1 MAPHQYAIFSAQY
14 LPSMGG
20 VELFSD
26 NLARKLVREGHQ
38 VTVVASARKDAPA
51 REDRDG
57 FQVVRLP
64 AAQLLDGR
72 LPVTFKDAAYRR
84 IWGRLLDEDVDRV
97 LVNTRFYPHSLEGL
111 RFAAEKG
118 APAVMLEHGSAH
130 LSFGIPAA
138 DAVVERWEHLV
149 TARARAAR
157 PVFAG
162 VSLAACSWLE
172 HFGIKTDVVINN
184 AIDAAAFRDAS
195 SGRDF
200 RAELG
205 IAPDAFT
212 ACFVGRFV
220 AEKGP
225 LAVLDAARLLP
236 EVSFVMAG
244 AGPEEDHIRAVADY
258 LPNVSLVGRL
268 GREDVSALFS
278 SADCFVLPSVYPEG
292 LPTVLLEAG
301 AWGCLPVI
309 CPVGGV
315 ADVLGDSGWGEI
327 CGASA
332 DEVTAAIARLAV
344 LPAEERA
351 RRSAAFRERVETGF
365 TWAHTAAQLDAA
377 FSCATEG
384 RHHLSGI

>member
-1 MAPHQYAIFSAQY
+1 MAPHHYAIFSAQY

-26 NLARKLVREGHQ
+26 NLARELVHEGHQ
-38 VTVVASARKDAPA
+38 VSVVASARKGAPA

-72 LPVTFKDAAYRR
+72 LPVTLKDAAYRR

-138 DAVVERWEHLV
+138 DAVVKRWEHLV

-184 AIDAAAFRDAS
+184 AIDAAAFRDGS

-205 IAPDAFT
+205 IAPDAFM

-258 LPNVSLVGRL
+258 LPNVSLLGRL
-268 GREDVSALFS
+268 GREDVSALFGC
-278 SADCFVLPSVYPEG
+278 ANCFVSPTRSEG
-292 LPTVLLEAG
+292 MATVLLEAG

-309 CPVGGV
+309 CPVGG
-315 ADVLGDSGWGEI
+315 
-327 CGASA
+327 
-332 DEVTAAIARLAV
+332 EVTAAIARLAV

-351 RRSAAFRERVETGF
+351 RRSAAFRERAETGF

-377 FSCATEG
+377 YPCA
-384 RHHLSGI
+384 

>member
-1 MAPHQYAIFSAQY
+1 MAPHHYAIFSAQY

-26 NLARKLVREGHQ
+26 NLARELVHEGHQ
-38 VTVVASARKDAPA
+38 VSVVASARKGAPA

-72 LPVTFKDAAYRR
+72 LPVTLKDAAYRR

-138 DAVVERWEHLV
+138 DAVVKRWEHLV

-184 AIDAAAFRDAS
+184 AIDAAAFRDGS

-205 IAPDAFT
+205 IAPDAFM

-258 LPNVSLVGRL
+258 LPNVSLLGRL
-268 GREDVSALFS
+268 GREDVSALFGC
-278 SADCFVLPSVYPEG
+278 ANCFVSPTRSEG
-292 LPTVLLEAG
+292 MATVLLEAG

-351 RRSAAFRERVETGF
+351 RRSAAFRERAETGF

-377 FSCATEG
+377 YPCA
-384 RHHLSGI
+384 

>member
-1 MAPHQYAIFSAQY
+1 MTAHRYAIFSAQY

-20 VELFSD
+20 VEVFTD
-26 NLARKLVREGHQ
+26 NLARELVHEGHQ
-38 VTVVASARKDAPA
+38 VTVVTSARKDAPA

-72 LPVTFKDAAYRR
+72 LPVTLKDGAYRR
-84 IWGRLLDEDVDRV
+84 IWGRLLAEDVDRV

-111 RFAAEKG
+111 RYAAEKG
-118 APAVMLEHGSAH
+118 ASAVVLEHGSAH

-138 DAVVERWEHLV
+138 DAFVERWEHLV
-149 TARARAAR
+149 TSRAKAQR
-157 PVFAG
+157 PTFAG
-162 VSLAACSWLE
+162 VSLAACRWLS
-172 HFGIKTDVVINN
+172 HFGIETSTVINN
-184 AIDAAAFRDAS
+184 AIDAPAFREGS

-200 RAELG
+200 RGELG
-205 IAPDAFT
+205 VTPDAFM

-220 AEKGP
+220 VEKGP

-236 EVSFVMAG
+236 DVSFVMAG
-244 AGPEEDHIRAVADY
+244 AGPEDDHVRAVADY

-268 GREDVSALFS
+268 DRGDVSALFS
-278 SADCFVLPSVYPEG
+278 CADCFVLPSAYPEG
-292 LPTVLLEAG
+292 MPTALLEAG

-309 CPVGGV
+309 SPVGGV
-315 ADVLGDSGWGEI
+315 EDVLGDSAWGEVT
-327 CGASA
+327 GVSA
-332 DEVTAAIARLAV
+332 DEVTAAVSRLAA

-351 RRSAAFRERVETGF
+351 RRSAAFRDRVERGF

-377 FSCATEG
+377 FEG
-384 RHHLSGI
+384 

>member
-1 MAPHQYAIFSAQY
+1 MAPHHYAIFSAQY

-26 NLARKLVREGHQ
+26 NLARELVREGHQ
-38 VTVVASARKDAPA
+38 VTVVASARKDALA

-64 AAQLLDGR
+64 SAQLLDGR
-72 LPVTFKDAAYRR
+72 LPVTLKDAVYRR
-84 IWGRLLDEDVDRV
+84 IWGRLLAEDVDRV

-130 LSFGIPAA
+130 LAFGIPAA
-138 DAVVERWEHLV
+138 DAVVERWEHLI

-184 AIDAAAFRDAS
+184 AIDAAAFRNGS

-200 RAELG
+200 RADLG
-205 IAPDAFT
+205 IARDAFM
-212 ACFVGRFV
+212 ACFAGRFV

-244 AGPEEDHIRAVADY
+244 AGPEEDHVRAVADY

-268 GREDVSALFS
+268 GREDVSALFAC
-278 SADCFVLPSVYPEG
+278 ADCFVSPTRSEG
-292 LPTVLLEAG
+292 MATALLEAG

-351 RRSAAFRERVETGF
+351 RRRAAFRERVETGF

-377 FSCATEG
+377 FSA
-384 RHHLSGI
+384 R